1 VIAGDSSSLVAY
13 FAGESGADVEAVD
26 AALND
31 GHLVLPCV
39 ALTEL
44 LSAKKL
50 PAALSRALLEI
61 PSLEPGVGFWERA
74 GGLRAKILRRG
85 RRARLADTLIA
96 QLCIDHNV
104 SLVTRDEDFRHFVT
118 IGGLVLS

>member
-13 FAGESGADVEAVD
+13 FAGSSGADVEAID
-26 AALND
+26 AALSD

-50 PAALSRALLEI
+50 PAALARTLLEI
-61 PSLEPGVGFWERA
+61 PRLEPGDGFWERA

-85 RRARLADTLIA
+85 WRARLADTLIA

-104 SLVTRDEDFRHFVT
+104 SLVTRDEDFRHFATVGSLRLT
-118 IGGLVLS
+118 